1 MPSRLVIVSGP
12 PGAGKSTLAR
22 RLAQSWPAAA
32 ALHVHSDDAWTYFV
46 KGFIPPWKPE
56 SHDQNLVVVRAMA
69 AQGAALARGYPVLF
83 DGLIGPWLVEHFRDA
98 ALQQEVRLDY
108 LILRPDRA
116 TTIARG
122 VAREG
127 HPMRDPEVIG
137 QMWDQF
143 AELGGMEGHV
153 LDVSRLTISQVSQ
166 TAMAAL
172 EGDGLRL
179 A

>member
-1 MPSRLVIVSGP
+1 MLSGP
-12 PGAGKSTLAR
+12 PGSGKSTLAR
-22 RLAQSWPAAA
+22 RLAQCWPSQA

-46 KGFIPPWKPE
+46 KGFVPPWKPE

-83 DGLIGPWLVEHFRDA
+83 DGLIGPWLVEPFREA
-98 ALQQEVRLDY
+98 ALQQQVRLDY

-122 VAREG
+122 VARKG

-137 QMWDQF
+137 RMWDQF
-143 AELGGMEGHV
+143 AELGEMEGHV
-153 LDVSRLTISQVSQ
+153 LDVSRLTILQACQ
-166 TAMAAL
+166 AAMTSL
-172 EGDGLRL
+172 EGDRLRL